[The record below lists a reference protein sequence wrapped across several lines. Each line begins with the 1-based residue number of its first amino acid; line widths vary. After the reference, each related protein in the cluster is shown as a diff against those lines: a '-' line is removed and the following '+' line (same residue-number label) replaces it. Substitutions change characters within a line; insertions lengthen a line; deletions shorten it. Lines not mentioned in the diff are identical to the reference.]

1 MENKNVYYL
10 FPVYLLFLDLIYT
23 DQYVHIYR
31 VLYNHRFIASFLS
44 EYFLFLSHVY
54 VPFLDLISTD
64 HYVHF
69 FFIE

>member
-10 FPVYLLFLDLIYT
+10 FPVYLLFLDLICT

-31 VLYNHRFIASFLS
+31 VLYKHRFIASFLS
-44 EYFLFLSHVY
+44 EYFLFHVY

-64 HYVHF
+64 HYVHLY
-69 FFIE
+69 I